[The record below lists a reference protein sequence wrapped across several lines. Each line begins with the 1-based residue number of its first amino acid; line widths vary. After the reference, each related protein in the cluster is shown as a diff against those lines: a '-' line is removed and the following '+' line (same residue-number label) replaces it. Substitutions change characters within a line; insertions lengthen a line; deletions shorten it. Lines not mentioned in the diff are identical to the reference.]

1 MILRVALIGLGYWGN
16 NLARN
21 IILHPDFE
29 LVAVVDSDNLA
40 RDKSQLVFNCNFYES
55 IEMLPSNLDIVF
67 VSTRPGSHFE
77 LAKGLLKKT
86 KTIVLAKP
94 ACSSL
99 SEAEQLLKE
108 CLKFNKSAN
117 IFVDY
122 TYHFSPL
129 FKKFKTVY
137 LENFEKGEVIEITSY
152 RTSLGIIQSDVSV
165 IADLLSHDLSIFL
178 KMLPS
183 DSLKVQCISSSLTK
197 WGKATSVMA
206 NLRWSTGHVLSCHAS
221 WISPQKTRK
230 ISLIGDSKALI
241 VSELNTS
248 KKLEVINFDS
258 ISNQLDTKGK
268 ILRNQSFSL
277 GDTFSPEIHDEESI
291 FVELTELANTHKYN
305 NSQDLYSLSDAVTIW
320 KIIEA
325 LENSLVDSGREI
337 EVVL

>member
-21 IILHPDFE
+21 IILHPNFE
-29 LVAVVDSDNLA
+29 LVAVVDSDSLA
-40 RDKSQLVFNCNFYES
+40 RDRSQLIFNCNFYES

-77 LAKGLLKKT
+77 LVKHLLKKA

-94 ACSSL
+94 ACSSHL
-99 SEAEQLLKE
+99 EAERLLRE
-108 CLKFNKSAN
+108 CIKVNGSSN

-129 FKKFKTVY
+129 FKKFKEYY
-137 LENFEKGEVIEITSY
+137 LKNFEKREVISITSY
-152 RTSLGIIQSDVSV
+152 RTSLGIIQSDVSI

-178 KMLPS
+178 KMLPL
-183 DSLKVQCISSSLTK
+183 DSLKVQCISSSPTNRMK
-197 WGKATSVMA
+197 TTSVMA
-206 NLRWSTGHVLSCHAS
+206 NLRWSSGHVLSCHAS
-221 WISPQKTRK
+221 WISPQKIRK

-241 VSELNTS
+241 VNELNTS

-258 ISNQLDTKGK
+258 ISNQLDAKEK

-277 GDTFSPEIHDEESI
+277 GDTFSPEINDEESI
-291 FVELTELANTHKYN
+291 FVELTELANAHKYN
-305 NSQDLYSLSDAVTIW
+305 NTQELYSLFDAVTIW

-325 LENSLVDSGREI
+325 LENSLVDNGREI